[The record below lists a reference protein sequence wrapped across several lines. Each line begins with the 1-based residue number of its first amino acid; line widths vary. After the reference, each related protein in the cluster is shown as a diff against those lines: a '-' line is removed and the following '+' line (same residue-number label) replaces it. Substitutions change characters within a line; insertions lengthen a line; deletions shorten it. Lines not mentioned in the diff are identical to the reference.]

1 LLFLVI
7 PITYAYAA
15 EIDEIK
21 AAIAQKGASWVAK
34 ENKISALPAAER
46 KKMLGALPFKGLPPG
61 HKTLTLAEVPENMK
75 ILPPAGA
82 PAGTSLPSA
91 KNPWDWRNSCYDY
104 SATYPQLTGCC
115 IPAPN
120 HPSAPPVCG
129 NFVTT
134 PKNQGKCGSCWAFS
148 STGAVES
155 QLLIKLLPSGKS
167 LNLSEQILIS
177 CMPGSTATGDTGCS
191 GGYTTDAAQFFYDDG
206 TGLESCYPYKALD
219 PSNSAWKCS
228 RACLNWIFFSY
239 KLKISGLDY
248 GTQDDPIL
256 AQLKNMIVTYGPVVV
271 TFGVYEDFYNYGS
284 GVYQYTTGKFE
295 GGHAVEVIGF
305 QDDTSDS
312 SWGGGYFIVKNSWG
326 TGWGGMGGYFNIAYS
341 ELNSLGGHTN
351 FGYWGDN
358 PAVFYYGSKP
368 VALQIISPD
377 KGNK

>member
-1 LLFLVI
+1 
-7 PITYAYAA
+7 
-15 EIDEIK
+15 
-21 AAIAQKGASWVAK
+21 
-34 ENKISALPAAER
+34 
-46 KKMLGALPFKGLPPG
+46 MLGALPFKGLPPG

-134 PKNQGKCGSCWAFS
+134 PKNQGNCGSCWAFS

-155 QLLIKLLPSGKS
+155 QLLIKLLPPGKS

-177 CMPGSTATGDTGCS
+177 CSDAGSTDYCTDDGVAPRARLPGTSKGSEYGCC
-191 GGYTTDAAQFFYDDG
+191 GGYTTDAAQFFYDYG
-206 TGLESCYPYKALD
+206 TGLESCYPYKARD
-219 PSNSAWKCS
+219 VYQGASCSA
-228 RACLNWIFFSY
+228 ACLNWIFFSY

-248 GTQDDPIL
+248 GTQDDPTL

-271 TFGVYEDFYNYGS
+271 TFGVYDDFYSYTS
-284 GVYQYTTGKFE
+284 GVYQYTSGNFV

-305 QDDTSDS
+305 QDDASDS

-326 TGWGGMGGYFNIAYS
+326 TDWGMGGYFNIAYS
-341 ELNSLGGHTN
+341 ELNSLGGTTQ
-351 FGYWGDN
+351 FGYWGYN
-358 PAVFYYGSKP
+358 PAVFYYSSKP
-368 VALQIISPD
+368 VTLRNIPGQR
-377 KGNK
+377 